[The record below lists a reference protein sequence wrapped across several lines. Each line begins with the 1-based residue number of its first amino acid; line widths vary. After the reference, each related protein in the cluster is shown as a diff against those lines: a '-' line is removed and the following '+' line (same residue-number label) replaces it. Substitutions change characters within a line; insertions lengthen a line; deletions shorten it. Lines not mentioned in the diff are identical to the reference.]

1 MTGNSI
7 KTIKVEELMADRDKP
22 EGLHFFIPEYQRG
35 YRWKKT
41 QMCQMLNDIYEFEY
55 EKGNEEKFYCLQPL
69 VVKKHEDGSWIVV
82 DGQQRLTTIFIILT
96 CIEKLLYKEKAVI
109 YRLAYDNKPDLWD
122 CLDALG
128 TVGREVK
135 IDENDI
141 DRYHMTSAYAA
152 VTEWLKNTS
161 SDLKAIGADI
171 REKLRTYTRF
181 IWYEVAQDIEPEIIF
196 TNINMGKIKLTNAE
210 LIKALLLK
218 QDNYRN
224 ESAGSIAASQIKISS
239 AWDAMEAGL
248 HDEDFWLFLTGDG
261 CFKDIETR
269 IELIFRIMTG
279 SLLRKHRDFYVKHE
293 AENNPDTYTFLIF
306 SREMERLK
314 AENRR
319 EKKAPYSALLEDFWR
334 KVTEYYNMFHDWYC
348 EREWYHLIGFLLAQ
362 KKNQKED
369 YFEELCTMYRKN
381 TKTDFV
387 RNLKGKVISETGFV
401 DNGDKLTKAAVREY
415 LKGLVYQNREQEK
428 AKIRNVLLLFN
439 VVSMQENTDSE
450 PRFPFR
456 QYKIQQ
462 WDIEHIHS
470 VSTEK
475 PQSETERKNW
485 LEQAWP
491 YVQNFPKISKEWK
504 ELIGKMVK
512 LKRYSEDSISEY
524 DDIYDCITAAF
535 SGREK
540 GASGD
545 EAINEISN
553 LTLLDSRTNRS
564 YKNAIFPLKRDVILK
579 KSGIENFIP
588 LCTKNVFL
596 KYYSKDITQMYVW
609 DQKDRKDYLDCM
621 CETLYRY
628 LGTEEAV

>member
-1 MTGNSI
+1 MAENSI
-7 KTIKVEELMADRDKP
+7 KTIKVEELMADKDKP

-35 YRWKKT
+35 YRWKTT
-41 QMCQMLNDIYEFEY
+41 QICQMLNDIYEFEY
-55 EKGNEEKFYCLQPL
+55 EKGNEGKFYCLQPL

-96 CIEKLLYKEKAVI
+96 CIEKLLYKEKADI
-109 YRLAYDNKPDLWD
+109 YRLTYDNKPELWD
-122 CLDALG
+122 CLDGLG
-128 TVGREVK
+128 IVGSDVAV
-135 IDENDI
+135 DTGDI

-152 VTEWLKNTS
+152 VKEWLENTS

-181 IWYEVAQDIEPEIIF
+181 IWYEIAEDMQPEIIF

-218 QDNYRN
+218 SDNYRMEN
-224 ESAGSIAASQIKISS
+224 TEAIAASQIKIST

-248 HDEDFWLFLTGDG
+248 QDDDFWLFLTGEG
-261 CFKDIETR
+261 GFRGIETR

-279 SLLRKHRDFYVKHE
+279 SLLREHKEYYVEHE

-319 EKKAPYSALLEDFWR
+319 EGKVPYSALLEDFWR
-334 KVTEYYNMFHDWYC
+334 RVTEYYNMFHDWYC
-348 EREWYHLIGFLLAQ
+348 HREWYHLIGFLLSQ
-362 KKNQKED
+362 RKNQRED
-369 YFEELCTMYRKN
+369 YFEGLCTMYRNN

-387 RNLKGKVISETGFV
+387 RKLKDKIIFEAGFV
-401 DNGDKLTKAAVREY
+401 DSGDKLTENAVRDY
-415 LKGLVYQNREQEK
+415 LEGLEYQNREQEK

-439 VVSMQENTDSE
+439 IISMQENTDSE

-456 QYKIQQ
+456 RYKDQQ

-475 PQSETERKNW
+475 PQGEAERRSW
-485 LEQAWP
+485 LEDAWP
-491 YVQNFPKISKEWK
+491 YVEKFPKISE
-504 ELIGKMVK
+504 ELKGRIRKLVK
-512 LKRYSEDSISEY
+512 LKKYSEDSIAEY

-535 SGREK
+535 SGRKK

-553 LTLLDSRTNRS
+553 LTLLDRSTNRS
-564 YKNAIFPLKRDVILK
+564 YKNAIFPSKRDVILK
-579 KSGIENFIP
+579 KSGTESFIP

-596 KYYSKDITQMYVW
+596 KYYSKDISQMYIW
-609 DQKDRKDYLDCM
+609 DKNDRKDYLNCM
-621 CETLYRY
+621 CETLFKY
-628 LGTEEAV
+628 LSA